1 MIKEKL
7 IELFKKDTILCIAGI
22 LAVCSAFIIPPDAG
36 YAAYC
41 DVHVLILLFCLM
53 AVMGG
58 MQQIGVFDR
67 FASALLKKA
76 KNLRQLTAIL
86 IMLCFFSAM
95 LVTNDVALI
104 TFVPFTIMLLQRA
117 KLTEQ
122 LIPVIVMQTIAA
134 NLGSM
139 LTPVGNP
146 QNLYLYT
153 ISGMSLRQF
162 FAATLHLT
170 LLSLLL
176 LVLFCMNQKPAPLP
190 PTELGEKEP
199 YSKRERLFLSV
210 LIMLFGLCLLAVFHL
225 VDTVWILAIILLWFI
240 LIQHGVL
247 KGLDYSLLITFVF
260 FFVLIGNLGRIP
272 VIRNTLQ
279 ELLMGREVL
288 VSFFSSQFI
297 SNVPAAVLLSEFT
310 ERYDLLLAGVNIGGL
325 GTLIAS
331 MASLI
336 SYKYFAQIPGENKGK
351 YMIYF
356 TKMNVIF
363 AVVLLGVNALL
374 TYR

>member
-1 MIKEKL
+1 MKEK
-7 IELFKKDTILCIAGI
+7 IITFFKKDTILCVSGI
-22 LAVCSAFIIPPDAG
+22 LAVVSAFIIPPDAG
-36 YAAYC
+36 YVAYC
-41 DVHVLILLFCLM
+41 DVRVLTLLFCLM

-58 MQQIGVFDR
+58 LQQIGVFDR
-67 FASALLKKA
+67 FASALLRKA

-117 KLTEQ
+117 KLEEH

-153 ISGMSLRQF
+153 ISGMGLRAF

-176 LVLFCMNQKPAPLP
+176 LVLFCMNQKPNPLP
-190 PTELGEKEP
+190 PTDLTAKEP
-199 YSKRERLFLSV
+199 YGRQEKLFLAV
-210 LIMLFGLCLLAVFHL
+210 LTVLFGLCLLAVFHL
-225 VDTVWILAIILLWFI
+225 VDYVWVLVSILLWF
-240 LIQHGVL
+240 LLAQHGVL
-247 KGLDYSLLITFVF
+247 KGLDYCLLITFVF

-272 VIRNTLQ
+272 AIRDTLQ
-279 ELLMGREVL
+279 ELLLGREVL

-336 SYKYFAQIPGENKGK
+336 SYKYFAQIPGEKKGK
-351 YMIYF
+351 YMLYF
-356 TKMNVIF
+356 TKMNIIF

>member
-1 MIKEKL
+1 MKQRL
-7 IELFKKDTILCIAGI
+7 ISFFKKETILCISGV
-22 LAVCSAFIIPPDAG
+22 LAFVSAFIIPPDAG
-36 YAAYC
+36 YKDYC
-41 DVHVLILLFCLM
+41 DVRVLTLLFCLM

-58 MQQIGVFDR
+58 LQQLGVFDR
-67 FASALLKKA
+67 FASSLLAKA

-86 IMLCFFSAM
+86 VMLCFFSAM

-117 KLTEQ
+117 NLTEK
-122 LIPVIVMQTIAA
+122 LIPIIVMQTIAA

-153 ISGMSLRQF
+153 VSGMGLRSF
-162 FAATLHLT
+162 FAATLPLT
-170 LLSLLL
+170 LISLLL
-176 LVLFCMNQKPAPLP
+176 LVLFCMNQKPEPLAPP
-190 PTELGEKEP
+190 E
-199 YSKRERLFLSV
+199 KREEAAYGRKEKFFLWT
-210 LIMLFGLCLLAVFHL
+210 LAMLFVLCLLAVFHL
-225 VDTVWILAIILLWFI
+225 VDHFWVLAVILLWF
-240 LIQHGVL
+240 LLQQHGVL
-247 KGLDYSLLITFVF
+247 KGLDYNLLITFVF

-272 VIRNTLQ
+272 VIRGALQ
-279 ELLMGREVL
+279 ELLLGREVL

-310 ERYDLLLAGVNIGGL
+310 DRYDLLLAGVNIGGL

-336 SYKYFAQIPGENKGK
+336 SYKYFAQIPGEKKGK

-356 TKMNVIF
+356 TKMNILF
-363 AVVLLGVNALL
+363 AVVLLAVNDLL
-374 TYR
+374 MH

>member
-1 MIKEKL
+1 MKEK
-7 IELFKKDTILCIAGI
+7 IIAFFKKDTILCVSGI
-22 LAVCSAFIIPPDAG
+22 LAFFSAFVIPPDAG

-41 DVHVLILLFCLM
+41 DIHVLALLFCLM

-58 MQQIGVFDR
+58 LQQLGVFDR

-122 LIPVIVMQTIAA
+122 MIPVIVMQTIAA

-153 ISGMSLRQF
+153 ISGMGLRAF

-170 LLSLLL
+170 LISLLL

-190 PTELGEKEP
+190 PTELTKKAP
-199 YSKRERLFLSV
+199 YSGKEKTFLIA
-210 LIMLFGLCLLAVFHL
+210 LTLLFGLCLLAVFHL
-225 VDTVWILAIILLWFI
+225 VDYKWVLGIILLWF
-240 LIQHGVL
+240 LLAQHGVL
-247 KGLDYSLLITFVF
+247 KGLDYCLLITFVF

-272 VIRNTLQ
+272 VIRETLQ
-279 ELLMGREVL
+279 ELLLGREVL
-288 VSFFSSQFI
+288 VAFFSSQFI

-336 SYKYFAQIPGENKGK
+336 SYKYFAQIPGEKKGK

-356 TKMNVIF
+356 TKMNLLF